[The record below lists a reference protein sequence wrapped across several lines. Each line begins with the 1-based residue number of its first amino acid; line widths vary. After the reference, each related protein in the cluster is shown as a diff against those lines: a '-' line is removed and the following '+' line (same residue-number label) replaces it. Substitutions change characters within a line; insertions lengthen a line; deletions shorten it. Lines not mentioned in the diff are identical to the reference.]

1 MSIQDHLNLRG
12 VTVNRVTTTM
22 DAYGDPVATTL
33 STILSKA
40 AIWSLTQT
48 DRRVIN
54 ADKVVSDRLTPNHVY
69 TLAIKYGEYDF
80 TIDDKTVEYNGATFT
95 LVGLPDN
102 ISYQNVL
109 VTHGM
114 ERFV

>member
-1 MSIQDHLNLRG
+1 MSIADHLNLRG
-12 VTVNRVTTTM
+12 VTVTRVTTTI
-22 DAYGDPVATTL
+22 DSYGDPVTTSL
-33 STILSKA
+33 STVLSKA

-69 TLAIKYGEYDF
+69 TLAIEYGEYNF
-80 TIDDKTVEYNGATFT
+80 TIDDKTVTHGSEVFT

-102 ISYQNVL
+102 ISYQGVL

-114 ERFV
+114 ERYV